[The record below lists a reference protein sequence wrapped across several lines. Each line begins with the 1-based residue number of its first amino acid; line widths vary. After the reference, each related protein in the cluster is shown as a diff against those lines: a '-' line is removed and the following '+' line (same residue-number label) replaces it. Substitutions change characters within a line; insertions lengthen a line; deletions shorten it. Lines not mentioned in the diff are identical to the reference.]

1 MGWVSDE
8 LSNLED
14 EVKDVGRRFEDEVID
29 DVFGGYEGA
38 AAAVA
43 APFVLPAA
51 LPALASAGG
60 TLASGAGTALGALGS
75 LGSSALGGLGSLGG
89 AALGGLGGLG
99 GLAQTGLSALGG
111 LGGGQGGLGGLLGL
125 ATDYYTGD
133 QTKDAI
139 REASQLQAQMF
150 ERGITSAEDAQR
162 RFESGLAPFTQFGAQ
177 ALSPLAGEIGFSLG
191 QPTRGRMAADFPGVG
206 PIRARQGVAQ
216 QQAGLQAP
224 VNPLLEQASEMA
236 QVAPG
241 NQLLQR
247 AGDLSMQGSQQFLS
261 PEILNNPL
269 LQALQSDVT
278 NRLMANQAA
287 RGKLGSGGTAEAL
300 QQALVPQAIQFGLQQ
315 AGLQQQ
321 DISNLAGLGATQADL
336 TQRQLGNLQGLG
348 ATQED
353 LRQRG
358 IENLFRSAGIG
369 QASAAQTGLSGVDTA
384 ATVGRLSGQLGGAL
398 AFDPLGRAQARN
410 QQLGGLQSFLTR

>member
-14 EVKDVGRRFEDEVID
+14 SVKDVGRRFEDEVVE
-29 DVFGGYEGA
+29 DVFGGWEGA

-51 LPALASAGG
+51 LPALTSAGG
-60 TLASGAGTALGALGS
+60 ALMSGAGTAAGALGS
-75 LGSSALGGLGSLGG
+75 LGSSALGGLSSLGG
-89 AALGGLGGLG
+89 AALGGLG

-111 LGGGQGGLGGLLGL
+111 LGGGQGGLGGLGSLLGL
-125 ATDYYTGD
+125 AGGGGQGGFGDLIGLAADYYTGD

-139 REASQLQAQMF
+139 REASQLQAQMY
-150 ERGITSAEDAQR
+150 ERGITSAEEAQR
-162 RFESGLAPFTQFGAQ
+162 RFETGLAPFTQFGVQ
-177 ALSPLAGEIGFSLG
+177 ALEPLA
-191 QPTRGRMAADFPGVG
+191 
-206 PIRARQGVAQ
+206 AQ
-216 QQAGLQAP
+216 TSQQKPL
-224 VNPLLEQASEMA
+224 NP
-236 QVAPG
+236 
-241 NQLLQR
+241 LLQR
-247 AGDLSMQGSQQFLS
+247 ASDLSMQGSQQFLS
-261 PEILNNPL
+261 PEILENPL
-269 LQALQSDVT
+269 LKALQSDVT

-287 RGKLGSGGTAEAL
+287 RGKLGSGGTAKAL
-300 QQALVPQAIQFGLQQ
+300 QEALVPQAIQFGLQQ

-321 DISNLAGLGATQADL
+321 DIA
-336 TQRQLGNLQGLG
+336 NLQALG

-353 LRQRG
+353 LGQRG

-410 QQLGGLQSFLTR
+410 QQIGGLQSFLTR

>member
-8 LSNLED
+8 LSNFED
-14 EVKDVGRRFEDEVID
+14 EVKDVGRRFEDEVVE
-29 DVFGGYEGA
+29 DVFGGWENV

-51 LPALASAGG
+51 LPALTSAGSA
-60 TLASGAGTALGALGS
+60 LMSGAGTAASALGS
-75 LGSSALGGLGSLGG
+75 LGSSALGGLSSLGG
-89 AALGGLGGLG
+89 AAL
-99 GLAQTGLSALGG
+99 TGLSALGG
-111 LGGGQGGLGGLLGL
+111 LGGGQGGQGGQGGLGELGSLLGL
-125 ATDYYTGD
+125 AGGGGQGGFGDLIGLASDYYTGD

-139 REASQLQAQMF
+139 REASELQAQMF
-150 ERGITSAEDAQR
+150 ERGITSAEAAQAR
-162 RFESGLAPFTQFGAQ
+162 LEAGLSPFTQFGVQ
-177 ALSPLAGEIGFSLG
+177 ALEPLA
-191 QPTRGRMAADFPGVG
+191 
-206 PIRARQGVAQ
+206 AQ
-216 QQAGLQAP
+216 TSQQK
-224 VNPLLEQASEMA
+224 PLS
-236 QVAPG
+236 P
-241 NQLLQR
+241 LLQR
-247 AGDLSMQGSQQFLS
+247 ASDLSTQGSQQFLS
-261 PEILNNPL
+261 PEILENPL
-269 LQALQSDVT
+269 LKALQSDVT

-287 RGKLGSGGTAEAL
+287 RGKLGSGGTAKAL
-300 QQALVPQAIQFGLQQ
+300 QEALVPQAIQFGLQQ

-321 DISNLAGLGATQADL
+321 DIT
-336 TQRQLGNLQGLG
+336 NLQGLG

>member
-14 EVKDVGRRFEDEVID
+14 EVKDVGRRFEDEVIE

-38 AAAVA
+38 VATAA

-51 LPALASAGG
+51 LPALSSAGG
-60 TLASGAGTALGALGS
+60 ALASGAGTALGALGS
-75 LGSSALGGLGSLGG
+75 VGSSALGGLSSLGG

-139 REASQLQAQMF
+139 REASELQAQMF
-150 ERGITSAEDAQR
+150 ERGITSAEAAQAR
-162 RFESGLAPFTQFGAQ
+162 LEAGLSPFTQFGAQ
-177 ALSPLAGEIGFSLG
+177 ALEPLAAQTG
-191 QPTRGRMAADFPGVG
+191 QQRP
-206 PIRARQGVAQ
+206 
-216 QQAGLQAP
+216 L
-224 VNPLLEQASEMA
+224 NP
-236 QVAPG
+236 
-241 NQLLQR
+241 LLQR
-247 AGDLSMQGSQQFLS
+247 ASDLSMQGSQQFLS
-261 PEILNNPL
+261 PEVLNNPL

-287 RGKLGSGGTAEAL
+287 RGKLGSGGTAKAL
-300 QQALVPQAIQFGLQQ
+300 QEALVPQAIQFGLQQ

-321 DISNLAGLGATQADL
+321 DIA
-336 TQRQLGNLQGLG
+336 NLQGLG